1 MQLFNA
7 AKLLLADLLLF
18 SRKVMQNMVN
28 IQTYKHISQKRIS
41 GLAVSVPKAVKMFQ
55 GNRSFLSDMIGCGYL
70 TAIY

>member
-41 GLAVSVPKAVKMFQ
+41 GSAVSVPKAVKMF
-55 GNRSFLSDMIGCGYL
+55 
-70 TAIY
+70 